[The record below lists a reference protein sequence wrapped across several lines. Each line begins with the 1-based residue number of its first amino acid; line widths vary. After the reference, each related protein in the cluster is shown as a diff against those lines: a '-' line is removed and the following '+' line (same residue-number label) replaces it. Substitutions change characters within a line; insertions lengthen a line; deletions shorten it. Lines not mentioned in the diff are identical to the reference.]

1 MKLTIVLAAL
11 FLSTAAHAE
20 VVLSGKPDNQFT
32 QDSHKNLQSHQKI
45 LDEAKIDRASFSKK
59 VQHTCDVI
67 APQDAV
73 NKFHKMTQEIL
84 GHQMSLEDTGY
95 SEKEY
100 RKVISFTCY
109 KGANWSIN
117 GMDKQME
124 PQLVKAVKDHEA
136 AAQTTNDKATAA
148 GYKIAIEAT
157 QQGMAAARK

>member
-20 VVLSGKPDNQFT
+20 VTLSGKPDNQFT
-32 QDSHKNLQSHQKI
+32 QDSHKNQESRQKI
-45 LDEAKIDRASFSKK
+45 LDEAKIDRESFNKK
-59 VQHTCDVI
+59 VQHTCDVT

-73 NKFHKMTQEIL
+73 NKFHKMTQAIL
-84 GHQMSLEDTGY
+84 GHQLSFEDAGY

-100 RKVISFTCY
+100 RKVMSFSCY
-109 KGANWSIN
+109 KGANWTIN

-124 PQLVKAVKDHEA
+124 PQLIKAVKEHEA